1 MRYVVAG
8 ALLRDRAGGG
18 RELLLAQRSYPPEV
32 AGLWE
37 LPGGKCRPGEARTAA
52 LERELA
58 EELDVTAVAGVP
70 LTEQVHLRAD
80 LVLVAHWAELVAGTP
95 RAVEHQDLIWVDAA
109 ELASLADRGALVPAD
124 TAWLPEL
131 TAALGAG

>member
-1 MRYVVAG
+1 MAG
-8 ALLRDRAGGG
+8 ALLRERAGGG

-37 LPGGKCRPGEARTAA
+37 LPGGKCGPGETRAAA
-52 LERELA
+52 LERELD
-58 EELDVTAVAGVP
+58 EELDVRVVAGAP
-70 LTEQVHLRAD
+70 LTEQVRLRED
-80 LVLVAHWAELVAGTP
+80 LLLVAHWAELVAGTP

-109 ELASLADRGALVPAD
+109 ELAALAARGALVPAD

-131 TAALGAG
+131 TVALDVR